1 MAPFAPCRKRGM
13 TLYAHS
19 RPGAVRGATRV
30 MFVSALA
37 LALALGAGCATR
49 ARSIADLSTN
59 PGRYYDKTVTVEGT
73 VTSSWGV
80 PLMGLQVFRITDG
93 TGELTVLSQ
102 RSRIPGRGARVRVT
116 GEVDEVAML
125 GGRSI
130 GLHIK
135 ERRLSVLRD

>member
-1 MAPFAPCRKRGM
+1 MRRLTQHLPFTVSRLLPTGM
-13 TLYAHS
+13 LPARTL
-19 RPGAVRGATRV
+19 PI
-30 MFVSALA
+30 LA
-37 LALALGAGCATR
+37 LVLALVAGAGCATR
-49 ARSIADLSTN
+49 ARSIEDLSRN

-80 PLMGLQVFRITDG
+80 PMMALQVYRISDG

-102 RSRIPGRGARVRVT
+102 RNRVPGRGARVRVT
-116 GEVDEVAML
+116 GEVEEVAML

-135 ERRLSVLRD
+135 ERRVSVLRN

>member
-1 MAPFAPCRKRGM
+1 MRLLPQLLPPTVSRILPAR
-13 TLYAHS
+13 TL
-19 RPGAVRGATRV
+19 PV
-30 MFVSALA
+30 LA
-37 LALALGAGCATR
+37 LALALVVGAGCATR
-49 ARSIADLSTN
+49 ARSIEDLSRN

-80 PLMGLQVFRITDG
+80 PMMSLQVYRISDG

-102 RSRIPGRGARVRVT
+102 RNRVPGRGARVRVT

-135 ERRLSVLRD
+135 ERRVSVLRD

>member
-1 MAPFAPCRKRGM
+1 MTRIENNPDSNPVRQTVRLGALPARAAAFALVVLAM
-13 TLYAHS
+13 TL
-19 RPGAVRGATRV
+19 T
-30 MFVSALA
+30 
-37 LALALGAGCATR
+37 AGCATR
-49 ARSIADLSTN
+49 ARSIADLSNN

-80 PLMGLQVFRITDG
+80 PMMALQVYRISDG

-102 RSRIPGRGARVRVT
+102 RNRVPGRGARVRVT